1 MRLED
6 NYYQNVQT
14 TSGYASVNANT
25 AVKAAEAAAKQDKNT
40 VDAVADK
47 TTKPNTDR
55 VEFSKDSQVTKKMS
69 DSERAALV
77 KSLKADMENQTARFT
92 NMVMQMFQKQGIT
105 GLAVQGD
112 NLWKTIASGNFT
124 VDAQTKAD
132 AQAAISED
140 GYWGVK
146 QTSQRLFDFAQALA
160 GDDPEKMK
168 EMQAA
173 IEKGYKQAEKTWGGN
188 LPDISKQ
195 TYDAVMKGFD
205 DMAAAA
211 KKVEATEE

>member
-55 VEFSKDSQVTKKMS
+55 VEFSKYSQVTKKMS

-173 IEKGYKQAEKTWGGN
+173 IEKGYKQAEEAWGGS
-188 LPDISKQ
+188 LPSISGE
-195 TYDAVMKGFD
+195 TYKAVNDLFSAYYGESDEK
-205 DMAAAA
+205 
-211 KKVEATEE
+211 

>member
-173 IEKGYKQAEKTWGGN
+173 IEKGYKQAEEAWGGS
-188 LPDISKQ
+188 LPSISGE
-195 TYDAVMKGFD
+195 TYKAVNDLVSAYYGESDEK
-205 DMAAAA
+205 
-211 KKVEATEE
+211 